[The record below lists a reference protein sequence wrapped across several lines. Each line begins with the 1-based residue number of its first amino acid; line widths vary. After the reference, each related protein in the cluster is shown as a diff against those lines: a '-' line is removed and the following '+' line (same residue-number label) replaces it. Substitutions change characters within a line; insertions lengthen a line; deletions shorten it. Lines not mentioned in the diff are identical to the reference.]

1 MKLIV
6 NPHKIIL
13 DKEETVNEKEINI
26 SKCTFEF
33 ADEITDEFVKEAYFT
48 YKGESYKKII
58 VNNECTFPQEVLQEE
73 GTVEVGVVAYLVE
86 NETEITRYN
95 PSPIW
100 FKTDKGSLRTAQNS
114 QPITPSELEQY
125 EQALQDGLSE
135 VNDKLDDIDTAITQT
150 NNLDLDANKVGSTTT
165 VEITKKDGT
174 TKEVN
179 ILDGADGVNG
189 RDGQDGIT
197 PTIGD
202 NGNWYLGS
210 TDTGKPSRGEKG
222 ETGATGQTGQP
233 GRDGTNGSDGFS
245 PIANVSKTG
254 NTATITIT
262 DKVGTTT
269 TTITDGQDGQDG
281 VGIPS
286 GGTQGQVLIKN
297 SATDYDTI
305 WGDAKS
311 PEFGLHS
318 TTTHNNVV
326 NALHN
331 YMAYTNTVYAV
342 GDQISF
348 THDFYKNLLVK
359 IVNDYAEHYVQDAQ
373 NYIYINVKNNAQ
385 NTFKVIDLRD
395 ALTTQYPTQIIFRVP
410 IGGLRYYEYTVVPT
424 YTDNI
429 CTNVTIT
436 YTNVQNYTS
445 GLLETNNTYPYTP
458 SSDYNPATKKYVD
471 DNKGQVIQY
480 STMPTASSSNVGKI
494 IQYIGT
500 TDSTYTN
507 GYFYIGTETSGTYSW
522 EQLNVQPSGG
532 GSSKYKYY
540 VITTPDNI
548 SSSLYTTPYQQ
559 PWYHSFTSTE
569 LDFAQIKEIV
579 EDAHNEFLT
588 NGIIPVIIMNFKYN
602 LGNPTFSRQSSIIF
616 TLQNDNPAIKQ
627 NLTFYSSYFA
637 DGFLMSCYLYFAGS
651 WNDDEFTPTSVNYT
665 SLRTEV
671 QNLIL
676 TNNAQT
682 ITAKKTFNVLPE
694 SSVVPTTD
702 NQLVNKKYVDDNT
715 TPVVTTSSTSTY
727 TIASL
732 TGNNTYKLGEITDL
746 TITAVTTFD
755 KESTIYFESGTTATS
770 ISIPDT
776 LTNLGDV
783 PTLTTSGGVST
794 GTCDA
799 SKNYIISVLNNIAIW
814 KKY

>member
-1 MKLIV
+1 MRLIV
-6 NPHKIIL
+6 NPHKIVL
-13 DKEETVNEKEINI
+13 DKQEAVNEKEINI

-33 ADEITDEFVKEAYFT
+33 SEEITENYVKEAYFT

-58 VNNECTFPQEVLQEE
+58 VNDECTIPYEVLQEE
-73 GTVEVGVVAYLVE
+73 GTVEIGVVAYLVE
-86 NETEITRYN
+86 NETEIKRYN

-100 FKTDKGSLRTAQNS
+100 FKTDKGSLKEAENS
-114 QPITPSELEQY
+114 QEITPSEMEQY

-135 VNDKLDDIDTAITQT
+135 VNDKLDEIDDALTEVD
-150 NNLDLDANKVGSTTT
+150 NLDIDANKVGSTTT
-165 VEITKKDGT
+165 VEITRKDGT

-210 TDTGKPSRGEKG
+210 TDTGKPSRGE
-222 ETGATGQTGQP
+222 TGATGETGQQGP
-233 GRDGTNGSDGFS
+233 AGRDGTNGVDGFS
-245 PIANVSKTG
+245 PSASVSKSG
-254 NTATITIT
+254 DTATITIT

-286 GGTQGQVLIKN
+286 GGTQGQVLVKN
-297 SATDYDTI
+297 SATDYDTT
-305 WGDAKS
+305 WG
-311 PEFGLHS
+311 
-318 TTTHNNVV
+318 N
-326 NALHN
+326 
-331 YMAYTNTVYAV
+331 M
-342 GDQISF
+342 
-348 THDFYKNLLVK
+348 
-359 IVNDYAEHYVQDAQ
+359 
-373 NYIYINVKNNAQ
+373 
-385 NTFKVIDLRD
+385 
-395 ALTTQYPTQIIFRVP
+395 
-410 IGGLRYYEYTVVPT
+410 
-424 YTDNI
+424 
-429 CTNVTIT
+429 
-436 YTNVQNYTS
+436 
-445 GLLETNNTYPYTP
+445 
-458 SSDYNPATKKYVD
+458 
-471 DNKGQVIQY
+471 QVIQY

-507 GYFYIGTETSGTYSW
+507 GYFYIETENSGTYSW
-522 EQLNVQPSGG
+522 VQLNVQPSG

-540 VITTPDNI
+540 VITAPDNI

-559 PWYHSFTSTE
+559 PWSHSFTSTE
-569 LDFAQIKEIV
+569 LDFTQIKEIV

-602 LGNPTFSRQSSIIF
+602 LGNPTFYRQSSIIF
-616 TLQNDNPAIKQ
+616 TLQNDNPTSKQ
-627 NLTFYSSYFA
+627 NPVFYSSYFA

-671 QNLIL
+671 QNLLL
-676 TNNAQT
+676 TNTAQT
-682 ITAKKTFNVLPE
+682 ITSKKTFNTLPE
-694 SSVVPTTD
+694 SSVVPTSD
-702 NQLVNKKYVDDNT
+702 NQLTNKKYVDDNT
-715 TPVVTTSSTSTY
+715 APVVTTSSTSTY

-732 TGNNTYKLGEITDL
+732 IGNNTYKLGEITSL
-746 TITAVTTFD
+746 TITAVTIFD
-755 KESTIYFESGTTATS
+755 KESIIYFESGTTATS